1 MEITPAKAYSL
12 NKMRNMLHS
21 RSKHYRL
28 TSLEEVQELYNDGT
42 SDQKKKADTAK
53 DILKNIYNVKF
64 ALSLAV
70 LCDVYT
76 IYSQIAVLLQV
87 LMLV

>member
-1 MEITPAKAYSL
+1 MLITC
-12 NKMRNMLHS
+12 
-21 RSKHYRL
+21 
-28 TSLEEVQELYNDGT
+28 LEEVKELYSAGT
-42 SDQKKKADTAK
+42 SDQKKKAETAK
-53 DILKNIYNVKF
+53 EILNNIFNIKF

-87 LMLV
+87 KIFLKFLSC

>member
-1 MEITPAKAYSL
+1 MLITC
-12 NKMRNMLHS
+12 
-21 RSKHYRL
+21 
-28 TSLEEVQELYNDGT
+28 LEEVKELYSAGT
-42 SDQKKKADTAK
+42 SDQKKKAETANE
-53 DILKNIYNVKF
+53 ILNNIFNIKF

-87 LMLV
+87 KLFLNLL

>member
-1 MEITPAKAYSL
+1 MYWVLFFNISVHRESYPVLITC
-12 NKMRNMLHS
+12 
-21 RSKHYRL
+21 
-28 TSLEEVQELYNDGT
+28 LELVKELYSAGT
-42 SDQKKKADTAK
+42 SDQKKKAETANE
-53 DILKNIYNVKF
+53 ILNNIFNIKF

-87 LMLV
+87 KLFLNLL